1 MTIVYELLR
10 KNLWE
15 KTIKQME
22 CMIVMLLICV
32 NSAYK
37 MNNYLGEEF
46 TNPRVFYN
54 ILTILFLLTGAYG
67 NQDEMGSEVSETWK

>member
-1 MTIVYELLR
+1 MSCQGKIYG
-10 KNLWE
+10 K

-37 MNNYLGEEF
+37 KKNYLSEEF
-46 TNPRVFYN
+46 TDPHVFYN
-54 ILTILFLLTGAYG
+54 ILTTLSLLTEVYG
-67 NQDEMGSEVSETWK
+67 NQDEMGNEVSETWR

>member
-1 MTIVYELLR
+1 MTIVYELSR

-37 MNNYLGEEF
+37 KKNYLGEEF
-46 TNPRVFYN
+46 TDPHVFYN
-54 ILTILFLLTGAYG
+54 RLTILFLLTDAYE
-67 NQDEMGSEVSETWK
+67 NQDEVGSEVSETWR